1 MTTTDIAEPVSAR
14 TILFGSDHDAVAS
27 LTHTLASGG
36 ITDVLGE
43 ALATF
48 AETTRTAAVQ
58 ELGRVASGLL
68 AVDLSAVAV
77 KAWRTHS
84 TILAAARR
92 TAPGP
97 HTRELV
103 EVATHDVS
111 WAQEPYVELFVDGIR
126 VATVHFELALD
137 LEVTSLVVAIAGGR
151 LTAVHSGRCEA
162 VASLTAEGRM
172 LAKRATQVELPLVL
186 RLGDGIPLIGPDA

>member
-1 MTTTDIAEPVSAR
+1 M
-14 TILFGSDHDAVAS
+14 
-27 LTHTLASGG
+27 
-36 ITDVLGE
+36 
-43 ALATF
+43 
-48 AETTRTAAVQ
+48 
-58 ELGRVASGLL
+58 
-68 AVDLSAVAV
+68 DLCAVAV

-92 TAPGP
+92 TAQSP
-97 HTRELV
+97 HTREPV

-111 WAQEPYVELFVDGIR
+111 WAQEPYVEAFFVDGIR
-126 VATVHFELALD
+126 AATVHFEEAALG

-151 LTAVHSGRCEA
+151 LTAVHSGRCEV